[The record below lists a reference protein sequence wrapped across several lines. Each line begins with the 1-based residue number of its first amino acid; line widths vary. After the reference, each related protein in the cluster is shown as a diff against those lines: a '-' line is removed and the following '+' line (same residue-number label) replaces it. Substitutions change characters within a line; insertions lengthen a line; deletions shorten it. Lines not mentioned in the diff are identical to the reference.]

1 MKKMVF
7 GIALILFG
15 FSAAYIS
22 MHADW
27 VILQLVSMLSIFI
40 GLLFSIYGYFDNDK
54 DSDSDSDN
62 DKE

>member
-22 MHADW
+22 IHAEW
-27 VILQLVSMLSIFI
+27 VILELVSMLSIFI
-40 GLLFSIYGYFDNDK
+40 GLLFSIYGFFDNDK
-54 DSDSDSDN
+54 DSDKDD

>member
-54 DSDSDSDN
+54 DSDSESNN